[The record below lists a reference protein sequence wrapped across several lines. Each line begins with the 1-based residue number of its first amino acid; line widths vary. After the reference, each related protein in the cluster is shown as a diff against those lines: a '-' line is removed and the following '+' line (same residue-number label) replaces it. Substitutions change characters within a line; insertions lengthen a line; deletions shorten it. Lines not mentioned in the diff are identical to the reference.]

1 MTTRSSTKR
10 AKTWTPADIKVDD
23 DEDSSA
29 RRATV
34 WRQLIEEP
42 ERDLDTLVLICAEYG
57 IDVSKDYVRST
68 RARWRN
74 TIDVL
79 KQAGHTVPG

>member
-1 MTTRSSTKR
+1 MTTE
-10 AKTWTPADIKVDD
+10 DD
-23 DEDSSA
+23 DELLA

-34 WRQLIEEP
+34 WRQLMEEP
-42 ERDLDTLVLICAEYG
+42 DRDLDTLVLICAEYG
-57 IDVSKDYVRST
+57 IDVTKDYVRST

-79 KQAGHTVPG
+79 RQAGYAVPG

>member
-1 MTTRSSTKR
+1 MM
-10 AKTWTPADIKVDD
+10 IGDD
-23 DEDSSA
+23 DEYLA

-34 WRQLIEEP
+34 WRQLIDFP
-42 ERDLDTLVLICAEYG
+42 ERDLDTLVLVCAEYG

-74 TIDVL
+74 TLEVL
-79 KQAGHTVPG
+79 KSAGLTVPG